1 MDDLEA
7 AVASDPGWLTLIE
20 NDPVFTELYDVRRFR
35 SLIAQRPSAGATR
48 AG

>member
-1 MDDLEA
+1 M
-7 AVASDPGWLTLIE
+7 IE

-35 SLIAQRPSAGATR
+35 NLIAQRPKASATR